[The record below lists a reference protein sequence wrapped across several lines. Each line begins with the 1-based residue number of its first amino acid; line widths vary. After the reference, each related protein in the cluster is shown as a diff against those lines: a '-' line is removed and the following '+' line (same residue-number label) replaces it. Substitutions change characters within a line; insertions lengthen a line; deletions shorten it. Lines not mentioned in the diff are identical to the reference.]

1 MITVS
6 NDFKTQMKAVS
17 KQLLAYVTDGTDE
30 ITELDDLKKLK
41 IYTES
46 SILKTVLRKVEIEH
60 FGTHAYLGEEVNVGL
75 GVDISG
81 TPEYIDY
88 GTFKIYKSEDIKE
101 SESVKLTGYDKM
113 YESLIGW
120 DLDPIY
126 DLTYPTTLL
135 GLLQAI
141 CTRLGWTLATTTFPN
156 STQAIPLDVL
166 SNVVKTY
173 REALDYIAEASGS
186 IIYFDVNDELTVAQI
201 NKTTSLETLTSI
213 GTGVLNTLTV
223 EPKWGEVNS
232 VVLSR
237 MPQEDNIVDKDD
249 DSITANGETQVKIVN
264 NWIVDS
270 DRETWITSI
279 FSTLF
284 ELEMYPFKATTNGLG
299 YFQIGDRITVQDLAS
314 NNYETVILGIELEMT
329 GALKETLWAETP
341 DKASTDYNTAGI
353 LGQKITNTEIIVN
366 KQQGE
371 IEILNGQM
379 ETVATIPRQSEPPES
394 PSVNDLWLDT
404 DDNVIYRWTGS
415 EWEATGLTTEDLTD
429 YYTKDETLA
438 QISLTADTIT
448 ASVEATQT
456 TANNAQA
463 LADANSGDI
472 TSIQSQVTQLE
483 LDVDGLEVQVEG
495 IGGTNL
501 LKNSVG
507 LKGSIEEWQE
517 FDGNGDLI
525 DSNNDGTVTQT
536 SSVEENTESGSAIRI
551 DEQFIVQTIPTIAGE
566 KYTVYFRFYKY
577 LDCDLIISG
586 VIDPIEITAG
596 SYVDETWALFKYQ
609 FTAPGN
615 TTTIKID
622 NTSGGTGAYCI
633 ISDAVCKLGDVVG
646 WVQAPNEVY
655 GKNFK
660 FDKDGFTVT
669 SLTDY
674 FKAVLDNVKLGIY
687 DTSSGTDKIMALFS
701 KDSALLTK
709 LIAQDELVLQ
719 RYQNSASSSRFIPT
733 STGCMITVND

>member
-46 SILKTVLRKVEIEH
+46 SLLKTVLRKVEIEH

-88 GTFKIYKSEDIKE
+88 GTFKIYKSEDVKE

-113 YESLIGW
+113 YESLVAW

-141 CTRLGWTLATTTFPN
+141 CTRFGWTLATTTFPN
-156 STQAIPLDVL
+156 STHEVASDVFTG
-166 SNVVKTY
+166 VVRTY
-173 REALDYIAEASGS
+173 REVLDYIAEASGS

-201 NKTTSLETLTSI
+201 NKTTSLETLTST

-223 EPKWGEVNS
+223 EPKWGEINS

-353 LGQKITNTEIIVN
+353 LGQKITNTEIIVD
-366 KQQGE
+366 KVEGE
-371 IEILNGQM
+371 ITSVVEEVDGIQTQLTSITQ
-379 ETVATIPRQSEPPES
+379 T
-394 PSVNDLWLDT
+394 VNDIQLQA
-404 DDNVIYRWTGS
+404 
-415 EWEATGLTTEDLTD
+415 ELT
-429 YYTKDETLA
+429 
-438 QISLTADTIT
+438 
-448 ASVEATQT
+448 
-456 TANNAQA
+456 
-463 LADANSGDI
+463 
-472 TSIQSQVTQLE
+472 
-483 LDVDGLEVQVEG
+483 
-495 IGGTNL
+495 IGENL
-501 LKNSVG
+501 LLNSVG
-507 LKGSIEEWQE
+507 LKGNVREWQV
-517 FDGNGDLI
+517 FDENGDLV
-525 DSNNDGTVTQT
+525 DVRNDGTILQT
-536 SSVEENTESGSAIRI
+536 TDIQNNTESRSAIQI
-551 DEQFIVQTIPTIAGE
+551 EDQFIQQTIVLNPGQSYTFYCKFKKNGTATLDVTGYAQQTI
-566 KYTVYFRFYKY
+566 TVDDYVDNTWGVYSFRF
-577 LDCDLIISG
+577 
-586 VIDPIEITAG
+586 VA
-596 SYVDETWALFKYQ
+596 VVA
-609 FTAPGN
+609 N
-615 TTTIKID
+615 TVIKIETATSNQIIVSD
-622 NTSGGTGAYCI
+622 NI
-633 ISDAVCKLGDVVG
+633 VKLGTATG
-646 WVQAPNEVY
+646 WTQAPNEVY
-655 GKNFK
+655 GTNYT
-660 FDKDGFTVT
+660 FDREGLKIR
-669 SLTDY
+669 SLSGSFSSTLDSNSLSIRNE
-674 FKAVLDNVKLGIY
+674 VLDK
-687 DTSSGTDKIMALFS
+687 
-701 KDSALLTK
+701 LLTQITQDQAIINN
-709 LIAQDELVLQ
+709 LIAQDALTIQDSV
-719 RYQNSASSSRFIPT
+719 SPVHPARFIPT
-733 STGCMITVND
+733 PNGLMLVLNK